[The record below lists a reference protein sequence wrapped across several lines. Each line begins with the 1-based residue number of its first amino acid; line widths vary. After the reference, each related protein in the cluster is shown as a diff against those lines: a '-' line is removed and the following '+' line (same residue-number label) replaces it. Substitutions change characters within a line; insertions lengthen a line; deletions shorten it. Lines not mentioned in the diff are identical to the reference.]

1 MFSFGKGVD
10 VDRSVM
16 VAQDGKASKNKQPPV
31 ELLRNLPAV
40 ERVLEHPEV
49 VAWIEDV
56 GCSRQFAARAT
67 GVFLEEI
74 RAALVSGELDGKT
87 MKTRLDNLAAGV
99 ASVAGKLTRPH
110 LRHVINATGIV
121 VHTNLGRSPWPAA
134 VAARTAS
141 LGQRYL
147 NLEFDLE
154 DGGRGQ
160 RAQAVESLVN
170 QLLPGTEVVVVNNNA
185 AAVLLVLNTL
195 AECKEVVV
203 SRGQLVEIG
212 GSFRIPE
219 VMIKSHSILREV
231 GTTNRTRSRDFE
243 EAIGPQT
250 GALLSVH
257 PSNYRVVGFT
267 EEAELEELV
276 ALGRDYD
283 VPVVEDLGSGC
294 LFDLRD
300 VGIHDEPTV
309 AQRLA
314 TGVDLVTF
322 SGDKLLGGPQAGFIV
337 GKPEYIAHVRSNPL
351 YRALRLDKATT
362 LALEGT
368 LAIYVNGDLD
378 GIPTIRMLRMPMADL
393 ESRAKAMANRLIKK
407 ECGALLEIVKVFSQ
421 VGGGGAPG
429 KDLPSFGLSIN
440 PPDTAHALVA
450 RLRTADPPVIA
461 RIAGG
466 RVILDVRTVL
476 PDEDDALVGSIAK
489 ALID

>member
-1 MFSFGKGVD
+1 MFSFGKGFD
-10 VDRSVM
+10 VDQSVM
-16 VAQDGKASKNKQPPV
+16 VAQAGKASKNKQPQM

-49 VAWIEDV
+49 VAWIEEV
-56 GCSRQFAARAT
+56 GCARQFATRAA
-67 GVFLEEI
+67 GIFLEEM
-74 RAALVSGELDGKT
+74 RAALLSGELDGET
-87 MKTRLDNLAAGV
+87 MKTRLDNLAAGI
-99 ASVAGKLTRPH
+99 ATAEGKLTEPQ

-134 VAARTAS
+134 AAARAAG

-147 NLEFDLE
+147 NLEFNLE

-160 RAQAVESLVN
+160 RDKAVESLVN
-170 QLLPGTEVVVVNNNA
+170 QLLPGTGVVVVNNNA

-195 AECKEVVV
+195 AEGKEVVV

-212 GSFRIPE
+212 GSFRVPE
-219 VMIKSHSILREV
+219 VMAKSQSILHEV

-257 PSNYRVVGFT
+257 PSNYRIVGFT
-267 EEAELEELV
+267 EEAELEELA
-276 ALGRDYD
+276 ALGRDHG
-283 VPVVEDLGSGC
+283 VPVIEDLGSGC

-337 GKPEYIAHVRSNPL
+337 GKPDYVARVRSNPL

-378 GIPTIRMLRMPMADL
+378 DIPTIRMLRMPIADL
-393 ESRAKAMANRLIKK
+393 ESRAKAMADRLMKE
-407 ECGALLEIVKVFSQ
+407 ECGALLELVKVFSQ

-450 RLRTADPPVIA
+450 RLRDADPPIIA
-461 RIAGG
+461 RIVGG

-476 PDEDDALVGSIAK
+476 PDEDDALVGSVAK